1 MPGGVKSRTFVFGT
15 TVALVAFVAV
25 VVFVFACTGGPSG
38 QGSGNPSGPDSGV
51 VLTVEQALAAEE
63 GQDLSVR
70 GAVLST
76 SGKTVLASAVA
87 ESYPPQ
93 AGGATLPVAG
103 LDLAALV
110 GLSSTAGQAGM
121 ADVTWSDYWPTLRGV
136 VKAGVLQVEG
146 VPRVVEDTSV
156 EGIRIRF
163 SPVSEPVSSGD
174 QVWWAFDVT
183 NTGQVPIQ
191 LTFSDGQKGDVILS
205 QDGVDKY
212 TWSEG
217 KAFTQQV
224 ETIILDPGRSYSVV
238 LNDTLDALAG
248 DYDLTARVTALVGSG
263 GSEQPLPDLIS
274 TLSVH

>member
-1 MPGGVKSRTFVFGT
+1 VPDRVKSRAIIFGT
-15 TVALVAFVAV
+15 AAILGAIVAV
-25 VVFVFACTGGPSG
+25 VMSVFACAGGPSG
-38 QGSGNPSGPDSGV
+38 QDSGNPSGPDSGV
-51 VLTVEQALAAEE
+51 VLTVEQALVAEE
-63 GQDLSVR
+63 GQDLYVR

-93 AGGATLPVAG
+93 AGGATIPVAG

-156 EGIRIRF
+156 EGVRLRF

-174 QVWWAFDVT
+174 QVWWAFDVA
-183 NTGQVPIQ
+183 NTGQAPIQ
-191 LTFSDGQKGDVILS
+191 LVFSDGQKGDVILS
-205 QDGVDKY
+205 QGGVEKY

-224 ETIILDPGRSYSVV
+224 ETVILDPGKSYSVV
-238 LNDTLDALAG
+238 LNDTLDVPAG

-263 GSEQPLPDLIS
+263 GSGQPLPDLMS
-274 TLSVH
+274 TLTVH